1 MILNEAPECWPVC
14 DALLSF
20 FSSGF
25 PLEKAISYAQL
36 RQPFIVNDLEEQIML
51 QDRIHIHKVLAS
63 AGVDVPKYEVRRC
76 STLDDGRG
84 LVLDSFDLNQ
94 KCVYY
99 RA

>member
-25 PLEKAISYAQL
+25 PLEKAITYAQL
-36 RQPFIVNDLEEQIML
+36 RKPFIVNDLEEQIML

-63 AGVDVPKYEVRRC
+63 AGVDVPKYEVRCC
-76 STLDDGRG
+76 SCYLLELGD
-84 LVLDSFDLNQ
+84 
-94 KCVYY
+94 
-99 RA
+99 